1 MEPDPWLVRLD
12 KVKPTKQEWL
22 WKGFFPVG
30 ELSILAGIQGIGK
43 SLTAIDVIARVTS
56 GRPWPDKS
64 KCKEGSALIL
74 AAEDHIS
81 NTIRPRLDASLSV
94 PKHVMAILGAPDRET
109 GGIMPFDI
117 FSNMPQMVNVLENM
131 QRITGLPPRL
141 VVIDPLTSYVG
152 GIDSNR
158 ETQVRKVLFTL
169 RANIAVKYNVAIICI
184 MHVKKGADEAP
195 ALERIMGSVAFTGSA
210 RSVWAFCQCPDDDDK
225 RYMVPV
231 KANLIK
237 RTTAGYELFVASGR
251 NGQGV
256 IKWGDPSDKVAED
269 LMVDRGMRPEA
280 KKTRAMEI
288 IKDHLQG
295 GPQPAGIIQEA
306 VMQDDISRRTCDNAK
321 RELGVRSVKSG
332 NMWMWWLPGIGSK
345 LPVKKK
351 EVKKAKPVVSERDKL
366 VKAIKKRAKPLN
378 RKSVKKGK
386 DVLKQEE
393 IDRVTRCVREFES
406 EKFFAPEPEE

>member
-1 MEPDPWLVRLD
+1 MEPDPWIVQLD

-43 SLTAIDVIARVTS
+43 SLTVIDVIARVTS
-56 GRPWPDKS
+56 GRSWPDKT

-81 NTIRPRLDASLSV
+81 NTIRPRLDASLAV

-117 FSNMPQMVNVLENM
+117 FSNMPHMVNVLENM

-152 GIDSNR
+152 GIDANR

-231 KANLIK
+231 K
-237 RTTAGYELFVASGR
+237 S
-251 NGQGV
+251 
-256 IKWGDPSDKVAED
+256 
-269 LMVDRGMRPEA
+269 
-280 KKTRAMEI
+280 
-288 IKDHLQG
+288 
-295 GPQPAGIIQEA
+295 
-306 VMQDDISRRTCDNAK
+306 IST
-321 RELGVRSVKSG
+321 
-332 NMWMWWLPGIGSK
+332 
-345 LPVKKK
+345 
-351 EVKKAKPVVSERDKL
+351 
-366 VKAIKKRAKPLN
+366 
-378 RKSVKKGK
+378 
-386 DVLKQEE
+386 
-393 IDRVTRCVREFES
+393 
-406 EKFFAPEPEE
+406 